1 LKIKHVDRQ
10 TDKRDVAVTRLLHSL
25 HAKNASMAVFVLPA
39 MTPAAANIRATPLAA
54 SHL

>member
-1 LKIKHVDRQ
+1 LKIKHVDKQ
-10 TDKRDVAVTRLLHSL
+10 DIAVTRLLYSL

-39 MTPAAANIRATPLAA
+39 MTPAAANLRATPLAA